1 MRLAF
6 ALFLAAAST
15 ADHHNGLNFAATQG
29 NSNTGNFLP
38 GVFTYN
44 YDNSNVSAARKFGVT
59 SLRLGFNTDT
69 ALSKG
74 EGAAVLAKMRGY
86 VDQIGAGIL
95 CMWGKGSASSHGDG
109 RVESVAAAI
118 AAWKVVHAAFNG
130 SNVYYEV
137 FNEPFGY
144 KDASEYLAVM
154 KQIYE
159 GAGLPKDKVILDGT
173 GYADSV
179 AALGK
184 LWDGKMAY
192 HFYPNWQPDGQRTQE
207 NYSNRCQGDLKGY
220 SHRTF
225 VTEAGAALD
234 KDNKDYE
241 QYDASGHD
249 GDVNCLRGLDD
260 CLSAL
265 HDGGAP
271 VLGVYP
277 WHGYDNGDSYSFFGA
292 KNGNGRAKMQRIQ
305 KRS

>member
-1 MRLAF
+1 MVSRWRLAVVSDRPV
-6 ALFLAAAST
+6 LAVASDRPAPQQGSGFAST
-15 ADHHNGLNFAATQG
+15 G
-29 NSNTGNFLP
+29 
-38 GVFTYN
+38 
-44 YDNSNVSAARKFGVT
+44 AR
-59 SLRLGFNTDT
+59 
-69 ALSKG
+69 A
-74 EGAAVLAKMRGY
+74 RG
-86 VDQIGAGIL
+86 
-95 CMWGKGSASSHGDG
+95 
-109 RVESVAAAI
+109 R
-118 AAWKVVHAAFNG
+118 
-130 SNVYYEV
+130 
-137 FNEPFGY
+137 
-144 KDASEYLAVM
+144 
-154 KQIYE
+154 
-159 GAGLPKDKVILDGT
+159 
-173 GYADSV
+173 
-179 AALGK
+179 
-184 LWDGKMAY
+184 
-192 HFYPNWQPDGQRTQE
+192 GQRTQE

-249 GDVNCLRGLDD
+249 GDVNSLRGLDD